1 MSCIEPYGRV
11 VDPAGDPFGM
21 IFPAV
26 YADYYQLT
34 GILQLELPQ
43 LREHMN
49 AVDST
54 VRPEIQKDYFA
65 AQIG

>member
-11 VDPAGDPFGM
+11 VDPARDPFGM

-34 GILQLELPQ
+34 RILQLELSQ
-43 LREHMN
+43 LREHMD
-49 AVDST
+49 AVNST
-54 VRPEIQKDYFA
+54 VGPEIQKDYFA